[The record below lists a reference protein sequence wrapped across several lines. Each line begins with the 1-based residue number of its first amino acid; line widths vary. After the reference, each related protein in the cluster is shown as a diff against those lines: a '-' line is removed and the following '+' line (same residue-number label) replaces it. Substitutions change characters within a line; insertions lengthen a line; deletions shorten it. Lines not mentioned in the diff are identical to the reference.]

1 MWNPG
6 SIVVLVNIVRKV
18 GPAPGDDYGEEVR
31 LHGEARASQET
42 RTIVV
47 LYRGALITPPGFNW
61 VALVRR
67 SKLCYQKQ
75 SLLTSSSAHPL
86 LPLPFKSTLN

>member
-18 GPAPGDDYGEEVR
+18 GPAPGDDCEEGVSR
-31 LHGEARASQET
+31 DGEARTSQET

-47 LYRGALITPPGFNW
+47 LYRGALITPPGFN
-61 VALVRR
+61 
-67 SKLCYQKQ
+67 
-75 SLLTSSSAHPL
+75 
-86 LPLPFKSTLN
+86 